1 MMSLKMA
8 EEAVGSIVMSVDGQ
22 EYDCSKFTSKKTT
35 GNKRI
40 LTMNRKLKA
49 KFKAKGITVY
59 DLTCSVVIPDGKD
72 TVDWDGVEGI
82 RISIES
88 PTGGFRE
95 TYTDCEVQEYSDSYD
110 VNGETMRDLTLFAMD
125 YLKESF

>member
-1 MMSLKMA
+1 MA

-72 TVDWDGVEGI
+72 TV
-82 RISIES
+82 SA
-88 PTGGFRE
+88 
-95 TYTDCEVQEYSDSYD
+95 C
-110 VNGETMRDLTLFAMD
+110 
-125 YLKESF
+125 

>member
-1 MMSLKMA
+1 MA
-8 EEAVGSIVMSVDGQ
+8 EKAVGSIVMSVDGQ

-35 GNKRI
+35 GKKRI

>member
-1 MMSLKMA
+1 MA

-49 KFKAKGITVY
+49 KFKAKGITIY

>member
-1 MMSLKMA
+1 MA

-35 GNKRI
+35 GKKRI

>member
-1 MMSLKMA
+1 MA

-95 TYTDCEVQEYSDSYD
+95 TYTECEVQEYSDSYD

>member
-1 MMSLKMA
+1 MA
-8 EEAVGSIVMSVDGQ
+8 EEAVGSIAMSVDGQ

>member
-1 MMSLKMA
+1 MA

-95 TYTDCEVQEYSDSYD
+95 TYTDCEVQEYTDSYD

>member
-1 MMSLKMA
+1 MA

-59 DLTCSVVIPDGKD
+59 DLTCSLVIQEGKD
-72 TVDWDGVEGI
+72 TVDWDRVEGI

>member
-1 MMSLKMA
+1 MA

-110 VNGETMRDLTLFAMD
+110 VNGETMRDLTLFSMD

>member
-1 MMSLKMA
+1 MA

-110 VNGETMRDLTLFAMD
+110 VNGETMRVLKLFAMD

>member
-1 MMSLKMA
+1 MA

-110 VNGETMRDLTLFAMD
+110 VNGETMRDLTLYAMD

>member
-1 MMSLKMA
+1 MA

-110 VNGETMRDLTLFAMD
+110 VNGETMRDRARCAMD

>member
-1 MMSLKMA
+1 MA
-8 EEAVGSIVMSVDGQ
+8 EKAVGSIVMSVDGQ

>member
-1 MMSLKMA
+1 
-8 EEAVGSIVMSVDGQ
+8 
-22 EYDCSKFTSKKTT
+22 
-35 GNKRI
+35 
-40 LTMNRKLKA
+40 MNRKLKA

>member
-1 MMSLKMA
+1 MA

-35 GNKRI
+35 GKKRI

-110 VNGETMRDLTLFAMD
+110 VNGETIRDLTLFAMD
-125 YLKESF
+125 YLKETF

>member
-1 MMSLKMA
+1 MA

-110 VNGETMRDLTLFAMD
+110 VNGEPMRDLTLFAMD
-125 YLKESF
+125 YLNESF

>member
-1 MMSLKMA
+1 MA

-22 EYDCSKFTSKKTT
+22 EYDCLKFTSKKTT

>member
-1 MMSLKMA
+1 MA

-22 EYDCSKFTSKKTT
+22 EYDCSKFTSKKTP
-35 GNKRI
+35 GNKPI
-40 LTMNRKLKA
+40 LTMNRKPKA

>member
-1 MMSLKMA
+1 MA

-22 EYDCSKFTSKKTT
+22 EYDCSKFTSKKST
-35 GNKRI
+35 GKKRI

>member
-1 MMSLKMA
+1 MA

-22 EYDCSKFTSKKTT
+22 EYDCSKFTSKKNT

>member
-1 MMSLKMA
+1 MA